1 MLASNAALASALPDL
16 IRSGAPQ
23 HLEVL
28 AECQQTV
35 CHVSATSSH
44 DVRSIYAGKLVSH
57 APTSHAAHG
66 HLSISDFNLV
76 DHMGQ
81 PASSD
86 DVLGEFVL
94 FYFGAATNPA
104 TNEAMGKLSETVRQ
118 IGRPVC
124 PDLESDVYVGV

>member
-1 MLASNAALASALPDL
+1 M
-16 IRSGAPQ
+16 
-23 HLEVL
+23 
-28 AECQQTV
+28 
-35 CHVSATSSH
+35 
-44 DVRSIYAGKLVSH
+44 VRLSYAGKLVSH

-66 HLSISDFNLV
+66 HLSISDFKLV

-118 IGRPVC
+118 IGRLASMPGLLLLPFYRASDC
-124 PDLESDVYVGV
+124 GACGHSNMAIGPDCVAYTSAAGHSGGCKSC